1 MAFVVRVRARLLIF
15 SLPSPLNPHHLAG
28 WQYKERS
35 FRKTLFNPLD
45 KHINATTR
53 ASPPLVATITCPE
66 KSDTRSASNAVGPC
80 AVVLSVSTTGFFPR
94 GSPHRSQTTPI
105 ACRRETLFFLART
118 DIHEHHLSLCFSLHT
133 CFIHQHNLTF
143 RALTHTK
150 AHTHLGRQEED
161 KKRRKG

>member
-1 MAFVVRVRARLLIF
+1 MREMVSGLLDVNTRACVPLADALQSLTQEWREPLDDHGKEVVAFVVRVRARLLIF

-80 AVVLSVSTTGFFPR
+80 AVVLSVSTSGVFPR
-94 GSPHRSQTTPI
+94 
-105 ACRRETLFFLART
+105 
-118 DIHEHHLSLCFSLHT
+118 
-133 CFIHQHNLTF
+133 
-143 RALTHTK
+143 
-150 AHTHLGRQEED
+150 
-161 KKRRKG
+161 